1 MAIIPGRTDIRNPRR
16 EASERVPALGEVE
29 MDSRRSD
36 VLTISILSVSIALL
50 TLACLGANPGANE
63 ILRWEVDDYV
73 LVSETDTG
81 WKGVGGRKT
90 KERIFAE
97 PGATT
102 DDWTITLHVTEWP
115 IAIILGGE
123 VQWNA
128 PSMLGAVQRRL
139 SDEGCDDPWIV
150 LQSTADI
157 GDWYAWWTSFRIRN
171 TTLTVSDR
179 NALISKLEQAQ
190 IGD

>member
-1 MAIIPGRTDIRNPRR
+1 
-16 EASERVPALGEVE
+16 
-29 MDSRRSD
+29 
-36 VLTISILSVSIALL
+36 
-50 TLACLGANPGANE
+50 LGANPGANE

-150 LQSTADI
+150 LQSTADSLVYERSSVSCPGYLHEHEI
-157 GDWYAWWTSFRIRN
+157 GRIIVGDWYAWWTSFRIRN